1 MIVQIGEVYSTSL
14 NMTSKHTMS
23 MQVNKNDFSGPWYA
37 RWLFYI
43 RNGIDDRGGD
53 VNAATHMH
61 DWVKSNPAFE
71 DMIYHE
77 HFLSVIPPPR
87 DGPNA
92 AFMQRCDR
100 DMSRNVLVSPLASQV
115 YDRLTK
121 WTVICSRRL
130 NALDEV
136 RLPTRVCF
144 GFGEQC
150 RAGDLG
156 K

>member
-1 MIVQIGEVYSTSL
+1 MIVQIGEVLRPGGLLDLTEYDFQTYD
-14 NMTSKHTMS
+14 KYGDVI
-23 MQVNKNDFSGPWYA
+23 QVDKDDFSAPWYA

-71 DMIYHE
+71 DVIYHE

-92 AFMQRCDR
+92 EFMRRCDR
-100 DMSRNVLVSPLASQV
+100 DMSRNVLVSPSASQ
-115 YDRLTK
+115 
-121 WTVICSRRL
+121 S
-130 NALDEV
+130 V
-136 RLPTRVCF
+136 RPTDQMDSHLF
-144 GFGEQC
+144 AQAEHF
-150 RAGDLG
+150 
-156 K
+156 